1 MSDLYFT
8 MDGDILVTGNK
19 DIAITTSSAQ
29 DDVQQV
35 YLRLMTEPGDFY
47 IYPALGTDLSVLYG
61 MPQSEET
68 GEMGKR
74 LIRAALEREDV
85 FRGRSIIID
94 AIPTGPDSIRFDVH
108 IISDKTDPIVL
119 SVTQSLGA

>member
-8 MDGDILVTGNK
+8 MTGDILINGNK

-29 DDVQQV
+29 DDIQQV

-47 IYPALGTDLSVLYG
+47 IYPSLGTDLSVLYG
-61 MPQSEET
+61 MPQSKET

-74 LIRAALEREDV
+74 LIRAALEKEDV
-85 FRGRSIIID
+85 FRGRSMVID

-108 IISDKTDPIVL
+108 MITDKTDPIVL

>member
-8 MDGDILVTGNK
+8 MTGDILINGNK
-19 DIAITTSSAQ
+19 DIAVTSSSAQ

-47 IYPALGTDLSVLYG
+47 IYPSLGTDLSVLYG
-61 MPQSEET
+61 MPQSKET

-74 LIRAALEREDV
+74 LIRAALEREDI
-85 FRGRSIIID
+85 FRGRSIVID
-94 AIPTGPDSIRFDVH
+94 AIPTGSDSIRFDVH
-108 IISDKTDPIVL
+108 MITDKTDPIVL
-119 SVTQSLGA
+119 SVTQNLGA

>member
-8 MDGDILVTGNK
+8 MTGDILINGNK

-29 DDVQQV
+29 DDIQQV

-47 IYPALGTDLSVLYG
+47 IYPSLGTDLSVLYG
-61 MPQSEET
+61 MPQSKET
-68 GEMGKR
+68 GEIGKR
-74 LIRAALEREDV
+74 LIRAALEKEDV
-85 FRGRSIIID
+85 FRGRSIVID
-94 AIPTGPDSIRFDVH
+94 AIPTSSDSIRFDVH
-108 IISDKTDPIVL
+108 MITDKTDPIVL